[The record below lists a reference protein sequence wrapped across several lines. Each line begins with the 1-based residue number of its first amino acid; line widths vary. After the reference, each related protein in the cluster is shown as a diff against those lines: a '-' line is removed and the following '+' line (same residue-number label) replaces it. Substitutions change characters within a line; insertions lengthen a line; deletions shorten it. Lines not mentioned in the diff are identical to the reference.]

1 MAKWHRELEIFTKI
15 KPIIILDG
23 NVLDVY
29 QYPVDGTTV
38 KGSIVRLTDYLYYFF
53 MDRGYKSIVE
63 YDSLQ
68 GFHNDCNPD
77 MVDSF
82 AELCGAGQPHHGE
95 KCRHAGGQPQC
106 TIRVFNCSTVQRCG

>member
-38 KGSIVRLTDYLYYFF
+38 KGSIVRLTDYLYYFLWIEGIKVLWNTIVF
-53 MDRGYKSIVE
+53 RGSI
-63 YDSLQ
+63 
-68 GFHNDCNPD
+68 
-77 MVDSF
+77 MT
-82 AELCGAGQPHHGE
+82 A
-95 KCRHAGGQPQC
+95 
-106 TIRVFNCSTVQRCG
+106 IRIW